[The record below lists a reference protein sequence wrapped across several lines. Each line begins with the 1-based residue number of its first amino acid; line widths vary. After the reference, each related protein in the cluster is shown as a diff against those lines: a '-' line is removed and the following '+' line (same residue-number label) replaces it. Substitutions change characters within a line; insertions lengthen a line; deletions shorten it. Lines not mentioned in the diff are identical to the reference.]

1 MADRHTIRKEIGA
14 LVESQLLA
22 VLSTHRDGQPY
33 ANLVAFVTSEDL
45 AEIYF
50 ATARST
56 RKFTN
61 IRQDNRIAMLI
72 DNRSNQSTDFH
83 EAAAVT
89 VVGSVVELEG
99 KGKDEVDKKYIAKH
113 PCLEEFLKAPT
124 TALLRVAVSRYI
136 MVTRF
141 REVFELHMGA

>member
-1 MADRHTIRKEIGA
+1 MADQHTIRKEIDA

-45 AEIYF
+45 

-99 KGKDEVDKKYIAKH
+99 KGKDEVEKKYIAKH

-141 REVFELHMGA
+141 REVFELNMGA